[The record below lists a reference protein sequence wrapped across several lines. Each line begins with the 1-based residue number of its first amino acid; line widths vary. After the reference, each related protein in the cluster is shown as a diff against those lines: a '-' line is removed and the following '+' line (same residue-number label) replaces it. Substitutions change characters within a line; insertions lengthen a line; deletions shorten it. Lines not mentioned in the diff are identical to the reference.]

1 MPLRTPLNAPEG
13 ADSPEITP
21 FWQRLHTF
29 FMFPFQVE
37 PLIVAVLLSLLGYLL
52 LMPFFMAIPAVLV
65 ILVVTTRYAF
75 KVAALASRGVVHS
88 RDYTRQMMDP
98 EWNSLPWALF
108 GVSVVH
114 VFIIRFLLQ
123 LNPWLGL
130 IGSLASS
137 LLLPATFMVLIQSGR
152 MLPALNPFELMA
164 TMFDIGKHYFL
175 LCLFLFLLQVGM
187 PQALAVL
194 LPITPRLL
202 LLPVVIFTIIY
213 FTWVMAALIG
223 YVMYQHHGSLDIDV
237 LQQPEGAAPVSTERP
252 EVIEARRRDAEVAA
266 LVQSGDL
273 QGAITEAREWVR
285 TGQNPLADERR
296 YHRVLLLDTVQSGR
310 LADHTPRYIA
320 LLVNARQAG
329 EAIKVLEAVQAKLP
343 DFALTSSADTLA
355 LAEQAWKQME
365 AKRTLQLLRGF
376 DKRFPNTPEI
386 PRACELVVRA
396 LKQGMARG
404 DMALPLY
411 QSMLKRYPD
420 HPATQEARWVLR
432 EELGQ
437 A

>member
-1 MPLRTPLNAPEG
+1 
-13 ADSPEITP
+13 
-21 FWQRLHTF
+21 
-29 FMFPFQVE
+29 MFPFQVE
-37 PLIVAVLLSLLGYLL
+37 PLIVAVLLSVLGYALL
-52 LMPFFMAIPAVLV
+52 IPLDIVFILVLLV
-65 ILVVTTRYAF
+65 ILLVTTRYAF

-108 GVSVVH
+108 GVLVVH

-152 MLPALNPFELMA
+152 MLPALNPFELLA
-164 TMFDIGKHYFL
+164 TMFDIGKHYLL

-187 PQALAVL
+187 PQALMVL

-237 LQQPEGAAPVSTERP
+237 LQQPEVAAPVSTERP
-252 EVIEARRRDAEVAA
+252 EVTEARRRDAEVAA
-266 LVQSGDL
+266 MVQSGDL

-310 LADHTPRYIA
+310 LADHTPRYVA
-320 LLVNARQAG
+320 LLVKARQAG